1 MCLNMV
7 LFCFISLTA
16 ASVNKLVVFIK
27 FVETLAV
34 INSSIFLPH
43 FHPLILTFKFNCID
57 ELILSYRFLKFT
69 AVFAHV
75 CTCMWGPEINT
86 GCLTLW
92 DNISH
97 WTWSSLTQL
106 GWPVSPRNLHFLSA
120 GVAGAWYHTA
130 CLAYMLESW
139 AHGLTYAAN
148 AFLSALS
155 PRPSGNDPGS
165 RHWAHL
171 FVRTQRPSL
180 LQVPS
185 GLGFTISSFVSK

>member
-16 ASVNKLVVFIK
+16 ASVNELVVFIK
-27 FVETLAV
+27 FVKTLAV

-43 FHPLILTFKFNCID
+43 FHPLILTFKFNYID

-92 DNISH
+92 DNVSH

-106 GWPVSPRNLHFLSA
+106 GWPVSPRNLHLPSRSVVSHRVFGLHAGELS
-120 GVAGAWYHTA
+120 
-130 CLAYMLESW
+130 SW
-139 AHGLTYAAN
+139 PYLCSKRFPVCAVPQ
-148 AFLSALS
+148 AL
-155 PRPSGNDPGS
+155 
-165 RHWAHL
+165 W
-171 FVRTQRPSL
+171 
-180 LQVPS
+180 
-185 GLGFTISSFVSK
+185 